1 LAALCAAFFLMT
13 QTQDPLLTPP
23 PLTLPKPTP
32 MRVRLDDIEEAD
44 LTGAPNTSLSSME
57 THGLLEPV
65 KLYRKGNED
74 ALLGIGDG
82 NRRVSNARKL
92 GWTHIDAVVYDTL
105 TRAQLAHLQLGLHT
119 RTPNLV
125 AEAKALRGLIQSG
138 AGPDDEDLAHA
149 AKLSVTRVRKLRKLL
164 SLPSDILELTGSVL
178 SEGVAESVAS
188 LSGEH
193 RANAVQ
199 LIRQRASEDK
209 GRFTQADLKGVQLAR
224 DESLA
229 SLLTGIH
236 VAMPVVT
243 LSPVELLAAQ
253 VRVMCTE
260 AGVSIE
266 ALTHTLALNTAPIP
280 LTPSAPEQT
289 VPDKL
294 FTNDH
299 LAAIFTPKPDPAAE
313 RFVAA
318 MFGTAT
324 PAQIV
329 DPWDIPA
336 QPEQEVI
343 ESMVDGLIPRHAEVA
358 PAEVAPVD
366 PWDEPAPP
374 APPVTPPAAPT
385 AQPHRF
391 GTRTFGGFRGGA
403 R

>member
-1 LAALCAAFFLMT
+1 MPADNQRRLSPFLSTLAALCAAFISMT
-13 QTQDPLLTPP
+13 QTQDPLLATP

-32 MRVRLDDIEEAD
+32 LRVRLDDIEEAD

-57 THGLLEPV
+57 SHGLLEPV
-65 KLYRKGNED
+65 KLYRKGNVD

-164 SLPSDILELTGSVL
+164 SLPSDVLELTGSVL

-188 LSGEH
+188 LTGEH
-193 RANAVQ
+193 RSNAVQ

-266 ALTHTLALNTAPIP
+266 ELTRTLALNTAPIP
-280 LTPSAPEQT
+280 LTPSAPEQAVTEPAT
-289 VPDKL
+289 VE
-294 FTNDH
+294 
-299 LAAIFTPKPDPAAE
+299 A
-313 RFVAA
+313 
-318 MFGTAT
+318 
-324 PAQIV
+324 IV
-329 DPWDIPA
+329 DPWDVPGPV

-343 ESMVDGLIPRHAEVA
+343 EQMVDQLIPRHAKGA

-374 APPVTPPAAPT
+374 APPVTPPAAPAPQPA
-385 AQPHRF
+385 AQPPRF
-391 GTRTFGGFRGGA
+391 GTRSFGGFRGGA

>member
-1 LAALCAAFFLMT
+1 
-13 QTQDPLLTPP
+13 
-23 PLTLPKPTP
+23 
-32 MRVRLDDIEEAD
+32 
-44 LTGAPNTSLSSME
+44 
-57 THGLLEPV
+57 
-65 KLYRKGNED
+65 
-74 ALLGIGDG
+74 
-82 NRRVSNARKL
+82 
-92 GWTHIDAVVYDTL
+92 VVYDTL

-164 SLPSDILELTGSVL
+164 SLPSDVLELTGSVL

-193 RANAVQ
+193 RNRAVQ

-209 GRFTQADLKGVQLAR
+209 GRFTQTDLKSVQLAR

-266 ALTHTLALNTAPIP
+266 ALTRTLALNTAPIP

-289 VPDKL
+289 V
-294 FTNDH
+294 TE
-299 LAAIFTPKPDPAAE
+299 PATVEA
-313 RFVAA
+313 
-318 MFGTAT
+318 
-324 PAQIV
+324 IV
-329 DPWDIPA
+329 DPWDVPGPV

-343 ESMVDGLIPRHAEVA
+343 EQLVDQLIPRHAEVA
-358 PAEVAPVD
+358 PATVSEVAPVD

-374 APPVTPPAAPT
+374 APPVTPPPAAVPA
-385 AQPHRF
+385 AQPPRF
-391 GTRTFGGFRGGA
+391 GTRSFGGFRGGA

>member
-1 LAALCAAFFLMT
+1 MT
-13 QTQDPLLTPP
+13 QTQDPLLATP

-65 KLYRKGNED
+65 KLYRKGNLD

-92 GWTHIDAVVYDTL
+92 GWTHVDAVVYDTL
-105 TRAQLAHLQLGLHT
+105 SRAQLAHLQLGLHT

-125 AEAKALRGLIQSG
+125 AEAKALRSLIQAG

-164 SLPSDILELTGSVL
+164 SLPSDVLELTGSVL

-188 LSGEH
+188 LTGEH
-193 RANAVQ
+193 RNSAVQ

-224 DESLA
+224 DEGLA

-236 VAMPVVT
+236 VTMPVVT

-260 AGVSIE
+260 AGVNIE
-266 ALTHTLALNTAPIP
+266 ELTRTLALNTAPIP
-280 LTPSAPEQT
+280 LTASAPEQT
-289 VPDKL
+289 VIGNQTVPD
-294 FTNDH
+294 FS
-299 LAAIFTPKPDPAAE
+299 AIFSPKPDPVTE
-313 RFVAA
+313 GFVAV

-324 PAQIV
+324 PEPVIV
-329 DPWDIPA
+329 DPWDVPA
-336 QPEQEVI
+336 QTEQEVTRRMGDQ
-343 ESMVDGLIPRHAEVA
+343 SVPRQPEVTA
-358 PAEVAPVD
+358 APVVEAAPLD

-374 APPVTPPAAPT
+374 APPVIPPVPPVVPAA
-385 AQPHRF
+385 QPPRF
-391 GTRTFGGFRGGA
+391 GTRSFGGFRGGA